1 MRVSHETIYQWIYAL
16 QTTGDGVYLNLR
28 FSHKRRRRHRA
39 AKSQRGQIAYRKLIH
54 ERPQEVEE
62 KVIVG
67 HWEGDTMEGQKGTG
81 FLVTQVER
89 VTGYTVVAPMNN
101 KEAETLN
108 RAAIDALKAL
118 PIEIRMTIT
127 VDNGK
132 EFARHQELEIATS
145 MQVYFAEPY
154 SSWQRGLNEN
164 TNGLL
169 RQYFP
174 KGSDFRKLTSAE
186 IERAMKE
193 LNHRPRKRLNYQ
205 TPHEILMQHIVALQ
219 N

>member
-1 MRVSHETIYQWIYAL
+1 MSRHHLTISEREIISQLVAQGYSSRKIAEQLGRTTSTIARELRRNTRASGIYSPSTAQHKYQQRRQGAKRPWKLL
-16 QTTGDGVYLNLR
+16 Q
-28 FSHKRRRRHRA
+28 A
-39 AKSQRGQIAYRKLIH
+39 
-54 ERPQEVEE
+54 
-62 KVIVG
+62 
-67 HWEGDTMEGQKGTG
+67 
-81 FLVTQVER
+81 
-89 VTGYTVVAPMNN
+89 
-101 KEAETLN
+101 
-108 RAAIDALKAL
+108 ALKAL
-118 PIEIRMTIT
+118 PIEIRKTIT

-132 EFARHQELEIATS
+132 EFARHQELEAATN

-164 TNGLL
+164 TNVLL

-174 KGSDFRKLTSAE
+174 KGSDFRKLTPAE